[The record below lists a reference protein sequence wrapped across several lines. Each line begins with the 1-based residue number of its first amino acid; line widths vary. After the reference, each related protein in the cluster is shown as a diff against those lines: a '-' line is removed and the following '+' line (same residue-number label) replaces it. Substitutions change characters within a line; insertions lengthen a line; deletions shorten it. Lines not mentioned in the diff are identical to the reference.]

1 MIRRRPFTSVLLVL
15 LLALLGWAWYE
26 RVNLQAFPD
35 IIAAYTA
42 KEYCSCRY
50 VENNPAEYCRGYVK
64 QYVPTSAFSDNP
76 ERSEVTA
83 SGMGRTHTARW
94 LGDRQGCRLPASVM
108 TIRPGVCENRL
119 VWERACSR
127 KHHRGQIDRPQR
139 LLREQARSHIKP
151 VSTSDRRCSMHQVS
165 A

>member
-1 MIRRRPFTSVLLVL
+1 MIRRRPFTSVFLLL
-15 LLALLGWAWYE
+15 LLALLSWILHE

-50 VENNPAEYCRGYVK
+50 VANNPAEYCRGYVK

-83 SGMGRTHTARW
+83 SGLGRTHVARW
-94 LGDRQGCRLPASVM
+94 LGERQGCRLVP
-108 TIRPGVCENRL
+108 
-119 VWERACSR
+119 
-127 KHHRGQIDRPQR
+127 
-139 LLREQARSHIKP
+139 
-151 VSTSDRRCSMHQVS
+151 
-165 A
+165 